1 MNHINYMIYILIK
14 HGNTYFWM
22 FYCRFTSSYEYY
34 VSYYLALPQSHHHK
48 ITELLEFNI
57 HCNFEDDEIPERE
70 RERERDKKCKV
81 F

>member
-1 MNHINYMIYILIK
+1 METLIFECSTVDSLHLMNI
-14 HGNTYFWM
+14 
-22 FYCRFTSSYEYY
+22 